1 MHPSPTKVVIVPSGM
16 ATSTRRSITVRDLA
30 ASAAVP
36 PDLAAGRLVVVCGL
50 PGAGKT
56 TLARRLE
63 DELAA
68 VRLCPDEWLE
78 ALGIDLFDLDARARV
93 ERLQWD
99 LAQRLLATGQ
109 AVVIEWGT
117 WSRAERDA
125 VRDVARRLGAA
136 VELRYFDAPVD
147 VLWPRVRDRGREQ
160 AVGSRPLTWADLEGY
175 AEHFEAPDAEELAT
189 YDPPPS

>member
-1 MHPSPTKVVIVPSGM
+1 M
-16 ATSTRRSITVRDLA
+16 ATSARRSSTVRDLA

-160 AVGSRPLTWADLEGY
+160 AVGSRPLTRADLEGY